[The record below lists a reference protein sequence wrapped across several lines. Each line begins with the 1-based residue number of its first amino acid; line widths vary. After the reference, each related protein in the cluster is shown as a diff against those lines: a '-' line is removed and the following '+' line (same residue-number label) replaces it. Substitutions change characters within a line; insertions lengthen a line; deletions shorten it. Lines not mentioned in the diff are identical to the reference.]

1 MYLSSCKKMRIFSH
15 SNIFKEG
22 TFMNN
27 ETKKT
32 TKIIEEQMSKAIAL
46 DGTKSL
52 RVEKLTITF
61 EVTTIKEKGKSSTPK
76 VSKKR
81 IGEKVET
88 LTFPLKKVD
97 ESLLKEYRAKGIPSF
112 VLKLNGKLYHTTI
125 PKSTSFA
132 SAKILGDHSCL
143 VIS

>member
-1 MYLSSCKKMRIFSH
+1 
-15 SNIFKEG
+15 
-22 TFMNN
+22 
-27 ETKKT
+27 
-32 TKIIEEQMSKAIAL
+32 MSKAIAL